1 MTRTL
6 LTLITFLVMGSVLA
20 QDESI
25 PAFSMQEAVS
35 YGVRNHKDMNIAANE
50 LKRAEQQMVEARA
63 IGIPQINAGVDYN
76 YFIQLPT
83 SLIPAQFINP
93 AAPEGEFLEVAF
105 GTKNNLT
112 AQATLSTLI
121 FDGTYLMA
129 LKASKKFIE
138 FSKVNYENQ
147 KVALINNIKKA
158 YLPPLLLKENLK
170 TIEQNIKSLEKL
182 YFETNEMY
190 KEGIVEKLDVDKL
203 ALSVDNMKV
212 MKKDLEKNFEIAV
225 DALKIQMG
233 FPMEKKIMLTET
245 VTSLSEEL
253 NEDLLTKAMEY
264 SQRSEYRLLEH
275 SKVMSEL
282 NVKRYQRGYWP
293 SLSGFINYQ
302 QVVQGDDIINDPI
315 STPASI
321 AGLSLS
327 IPIFD
332 GFMKKA
338 KIQQAKLDVEN
349 VLLQKDLLTS
359 AIDFQ
364 LKSSRDSYFNAL
376 DKVQSRQKNLN
387 LAEEIF
393 QTAQEKY
400 KEGVGSSLEII
411 QAEQSL
417 QDSQQNYLRALY
429 EFVLAKIDVEIALG
443 KTQ

>member
-6 LTLITFLVMGSVLA
+6 LIIIGMLSFAWLHA
-20 QDESI
+20 QDGNI
-25 PAFSMQEAVS
+25 PSFSMQEAVS
-35 YGVRNHKDMNIAANE
+35 YGVQNHKDMSIAANE
-50 LKRAEQQMVEARA
+50 LKKAEQQMIEARA
-63 IGIPQINAGVDYN
+63 MGIPQINAGVDYN

-93 AAPEGEFLEVAF
+93 NAPDGEFLELAF

-129 LKASKKFIE
+129 LQASKKYIE
-138 FSKVNYENQ
+138 FSKMNFENQ
-147 KVALINNIKKA
+147 KIALSNNIKKA

-170 TIEQNIKSLEKL
+170 TIEKNIKSLEQL

-190 KEGIVEKLDVDKL
+190 KEGFVEKLDVDKL
-203 ALSVDNMKV
+203 ALTVDNMKV
-212 MKKDLEKNFEIAV
+212 LKKDLKKNLEIAV
-225 DALKIQMG
+225 DALKVQMG
-233 FPMEKKIMLTET
+233 FPIEEDIELSET
-245 VTSLSEEL
+245 VASLSEEL
-253 NEDLLTKAMEY
+253 NEDLLTQSMQYA
-264 SQRSEYRLLEH
+264 QRSEYRLLEH
-275 SKVMSEL
+275 SKIMSEL
-282 NVKRYQRGYWP
+282 NVKRYKRGYWP

-302 QVVQGDDIINDPI
+302 QVVQGDDILNDPI
-315 STPASI
+315 STPASV

-349 VLLQKDLLTS
+349 VVLQKDLLTN

-376 DKVQSRQKNLN
+376 DNVQSRQKNLN

-393 QTAQEKY
+393 NTAQEKY

-429 EFVLAKIDVEIALG
+429 EFVLAKIDVQIALG
-443 KTQ
+443 KN